1 MTNDDLPFGHQT
13 WLENPIMEVFM
24 GTSYIRV
31 NLITTE
37 ACSPE
42 TWNQGECIGKSSPQL
57 AELFRFVNY
66 YNLPRYMNSGYSGY
80 SGFSIAT
87 FARKHRNE
95 L

>member
-1 MTNDDLPFGHQT
+1 MLLGGYFLWLYRSENRICWDINSLYHSDTVFFNGNGRSWSPMTNDDLPFGHQT

-42 TWNQGECIGKSSPQL
+42 TWNQGECIGKSSP
-57 AELFRFVNY
+57 
-66 YNLPRYMNSGYSGY
+66 
-80 SGFSIAT
+80 
-87 FARKHRNE
+87 
-95 L
+95 